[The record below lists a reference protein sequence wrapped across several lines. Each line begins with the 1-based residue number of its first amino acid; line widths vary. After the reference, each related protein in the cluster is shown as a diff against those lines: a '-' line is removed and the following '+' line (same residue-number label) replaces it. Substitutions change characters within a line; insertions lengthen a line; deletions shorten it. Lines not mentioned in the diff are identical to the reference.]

1 MWLTK
6 LSIRTP
12 AGEAWTADFF
22 TRIDRRSQIMN
33 KQSNPPGLFIGID
46 WADQK
51 HDCYVIDR
59 DGKGFHQELAHSP
72 EKIDAWVAEMLQL
85 ADGKPIAI
93 MLEQSRGPLVHALMF
108 RENVLLFPIN
118 PKQLVRYRESYPGCG
133 KDDPTDAK
141 YLARM
146 LRERISTLKAW
157 QPDDENTRLLAH
169 LSQQRR
175 KMVDGQTKLRL
186 QLIALLKSYFPLVLE
201 LFATIRQQPLLLSV
215 LSRWPDPRQLRRAD
229 PRLIRRV
236 LREHC
241 VRNEERQNE
250 IIDRI
255 RSAQLLTRD
264 DALIMPAAMAVRLL
278 VSQLQQSHKT
288 IKEFDVKI
296 AEAMKRHPDAHLF
309 TSLRGA
315 GPALAPRLLC
325 AFGSQKDRWEDA
337 DSLAAFCGIAPVT
350 RRSGKKCQVRRRY
363 ACPKFL
369 RQTFHEFA
377 DSARLYCPWT
387 TARYRMLRD
396 RGMKHHAALR
406 KLARSW
412 IRILFRV
419 WKTGMPFDCDRYIA
433 QLKQRCPEITKYL
446 AQQNSPSL

>member
-1 MWLTK
+1 
-6 LSIRTP
+6 
-12 AGEAWTADFF
+12 
-22 TRIDRRSQIMN
+22 MN
-33 KQSNPPGLFIGID
+33 KQLHEPGLFIGID

-59 DGKGFHQELAHSP
+59 DGKGFHQELKQSP
-72 EKIDAWVAEMLQL
+72 EDIDTWVSEMLRR

-118 PKQLVRYRESYPGCG
+118 PKQFARYRESYPGGG
-133 KDDPTDAK
+133 KDDPTDAL

-146 LRERISTLKAW
+146 LRERIATLRAW

-169 LSQQRR
+169 LSRQRR
-175 KMVDGQTKLRL
+175 KLVDGQTKLRL
-186 QLIALLKSYFPLVLE
+186 QLLAQLKSYFPVVLE
-201 LFATIRQQPLLLSV
+201 LFGKQWQLPLLLSV
-215 LSRWPDPRQLRRAD
+215 LGRWADPRQLRRAD
-229 PRLIRRV
+229 RRLIRRV
-236 LREHC
+236 LSDHAI
-241 VRNEERQNE
+241 RNEAQQNGIVE
-250 IIDRI
+250 RI

-264 DALIMPAAMAVRLL
+264 DALITPAAMAVKLL
-278 VSQLQQSHKT
+278 AHQIQQARKT
-288 IKEFDVKI
+288 IGQFDAKI
-296 AEAMKRHPDAHLF
+296 AEAMKQHPNAHLF

-337 DSLAAFCGIAPVT
+337 DSLAAFSGIAPVT
-350 RRSGKKCQVRRRY
+350 RKSGKQCQVHRRY

-377 DSARLYCPWT
+377 DSARIYCPWT
-387 TARYRMLRD
+387 KARYRMLRD
-396 RGMKHHAALR
+396 RGMKHHAAIR

-419 WKTGMPFDCDRYIA
+419 WQTGTPFDCDRYIG
-433 QLKQRCPEITKYL
+433 QLKKRCPEITRYL
-446 AQQNSPSL
+446 PQEN